1 MKMECLSVDERF
13 RNIDY
18 NIEFIKEHISEA
30 AYKSSRSYEDINF
43 MAVTKTVEPIFINR
57 AIERGIR
64 LIGENKVQEFLS
76 KKLYLKLDNCNA
88 HLIGHLQTNK
98 VKQIVGEVSMIESVD
113 SFKLASEISKRSM
126 AKNVT
131 TSCLLEVNIGGEE
144 NKTGISPDS
153 LEELLYQVSELPNLE
168 VCGLMTIP
176 PVCEN
181 NHELYKYF
189 SKMHQI
195 FIDIKDKKLDNT
207 NISILSMGMSG
218 DYEQAIMCGSN
229 HVRIG
234 SAIFGPR
241 LY

>member
-1 MKMECLSVDERF
+1 MECLSVDERF

-18 NIEFIKEHISEA
+18 NIEFIRERIAQA
-30 AYKSSRSYEDINF
+30 AVKSSVRPEDIDF

-57 AIERGIR
+57 ALEKGIN
-64 LIGENKVQEFLS
+64 LIGENKVQELLS
-76 KKLYLKLDNCNA
+76 KKPFLKLDNCKS

-113 SFKLASEISKRSM
+113 SFKLAAEISKRSL
-126 AKNVT
+126 AAGVT
-131 TSCLLEVNIGGEE
+131 TDCLIEVNIGGEQS
-144 NKTGISPDS
+144 KTGIPCEILD
-153 LEELLYQVSELPNLE
+153 ELLHQIIELPAMR

-176 PVCEN
+176 PICDN
-181 NHELYKYF
+181 KDLIKYF
-189 SKMHQI
+189 SKMHKI

-207 NISILSMGMSG
+207 DISILSMGMSG
-218 DYEQAIMCGSN
+218 DYEQAILCGSN